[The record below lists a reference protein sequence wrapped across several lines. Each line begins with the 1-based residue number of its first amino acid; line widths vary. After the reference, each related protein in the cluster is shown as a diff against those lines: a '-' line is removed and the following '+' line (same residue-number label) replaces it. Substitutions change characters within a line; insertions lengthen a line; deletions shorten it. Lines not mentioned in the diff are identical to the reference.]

1 MLYIC
6 LEEILTDIS
15 FSGQRSYLAIPSAD
29 LHLFQTCI
37 EFELK
42 PSRDRGLVLF
52 TIHPQGQSF
61 ISIAM
66 HGGILELRL
75 KTIGMY
81 TWTSFIFEFRLFCN
95 DISRG
100 EFSTFQIHFS
110 HLLPLLMELEM
121 NCITNKT
128 H

>member
-1 MLYIC
+1 MPDYFKTFLYIF

-52 TIHPQGQSF
+52 TIHPHGQSF

-75 KTIGMY
+75 KTIGMC
-81 TWTSFIFEFRLFCN
+81 TQTSFIFEFRLFYSK
-95 DISRG
+95 IPRG
-100 EFSTFQIHFS
+100 EFLAPRGEFLASQIHFS
-110 HLLPLLMELEM
+110 LLLL
-121 NCITNKT
+121 
-128 H
+128 